1 MCSCTRMPPIAAILS
16 RSTVTLAVA
25 LALGTGSAGCVST
38 GSGTPAAGGTP
49 GAGGSFSAS
58 GGTLPPGGSSA
69 GVTMSSGGVA
79 GGKGGSGGSAGTSGT
94 GGVPSAPGGS
104 GALDA
109 AADEQ
114 PIEAGDAGAG
124 TSLEQ
129 LQRNFVDLRFGM
141 FIHFGILTF
150 TGTWAQGNLDITQ
163 FNPTGLDCDQWAA
176 AAASAGMKYGVL
188 TSRHHDGFA
197 LWPSKASKFNVG
209 NIPWQNGQGD
219 VVRCYVDAFRKRGLL
234 PGLYYSIWDTTQ
246 GVAAGSISAA
256 ALSYV
261 KTQITELLSNYGP
274 IPILVIDGWSWQM
287 GHKAVP
293 YQDIYELVKSLQPN
307 CLLTDHTHVPVP
319 WDVDIVNY
327 EEPKGA
333 WAPTGNT
340 YPSQQGT
347 KVNGS
352 GGNDWFWA
360 PSIGGLMSV
369 SDIVTRHLADL
380 EPKWTNFL
388 LNCPP
393 NRTGT
398 LDPAIV
404 TLLGQVGAA
413 WSPNQSRPPLPA
425 QGPQNEHP
433 YAIVAATATSGSANN
448 AIDGINDTGT
458 HTMWQPTG
466 ALPQSITLDLGQS
479 RPDVGWLGCTPYASG
494 DSTATTGNVTSY
506 TVSVSTDGSTFSQV
520 TSGAWTADG
529 KMKVA
534 TFDPVS
540 ARYVRFQVDAAN
552 GSPAITELSLGGI
565 RSQ

>member
-1 MCSCTRMPPIAAILS
+1 MVELQADRVLGAPEALSQQADKEVRTR
-16 RSTVTLAVA
+16 VA
-25 LALGTGSAGCVST
+25 G
-38 GSGTPAAGGTP
+38 GSGGA
-49 GAGGSFSAS
+49 GAGGS
-58 GGTLPPGGSSA
+58 GGR
-69 GVTMSSGGVA
+69 
-79 GGKGGSGGSAGTSGT
+79 
-94 GGVPSAPGGS
+94 
-104 GALDA
+104 DA
-109 AADEQ
+109 AADAQ
-114 PIEAGDAGAG
+114 ASDAQAADAQAVDGG
-124 TSLEQ
+124 TVGLEQ
-129 LQRNFVDLRFGM
+129 LQRDFVDLRFGM

-150 TGTWAQGNLDITQ
+150 TGSWAQGNLDITQ
-163 FNPTGLDCDQWAA
+163 FNPTGLDCDQWAS

-219 VVRCYVDAFRKRGLL
+219 VVRSYVDAFRKHGLL

-246 GVAAGSISAA
+246 GVAAGSISTAD
-256 ALSYV
+256 LDYI
-261 KTQITELLSNYGP
+261 KTQLTELLTNYGP

-287 GHKAVP
+287 GHKAIA
-293 YQDIYELVKSLQPN
+293 YQEIYELVKSLQPN
-307 CLLTDHTHVPVP
+307 CLVTDHTHVPVP

-333 WAPTGNT
+333 WAPAGNT

-347 KVNGS
+347 KVNNS

-360 PSIGGLMSV
+360 PDIGGLMSV
-369 SDIVTRHLADL
+369 PDIVTKHLTDL

-398 LDPAIV
+398 LDTAIV

-413 WSPNQSRPPLPA
+413 WTPNKSRAPLPA

-433 YAIVAATATSGSANN
+433 YAIVSATATSGTAGN
-448 AIDGINDTGT
+448 AIDGINDTST

-479 RPDVGWLGCTPYASG
+479 RADVGWLGCTPYASG
-494 DSTATTGNVTSY
+494 DSTATTGNVTAY
-506 TVSVSTDGSTFSQV
+506 TISVSADGNTFSKAN
-520 TSGAWTADG
+520 SGTWTADA
-529 KMKVA
+529 KLKVA
-534 TFDPVS
+534 SFGPVS
-540 ARYVRFQVDAAN
+540 ARYVRFQIDAAN
-552 GSPAITELSLGGI
+552 GNPAVTELTVGGV
-565 RSQ
+565 R